1 MPPAVANPQRLI
13 VLLAALVAF
22 GPLSIDMYL
31 PSLPLIAS
39 DLGAPESQIQLTLS
53 VFLAGLC
60 AGMLLYGPLSDRF
73 GRRKLLLGG
82 IALYMVA
89 SIGCILAAK
98 AEQLVFWRVLQAL
111 GGAGAS
117 VLARTIVRDLFPL

>member
-1 MPPAVANPQRLI
+1 MVAVANPQRLI

-31 PSLPLIAS
+31 PSLPLIAA
-39 DLGAPESQIQLTLS
+39 DLGAPEAQIQLTIS

-73 GRRKLLLGG
+73 GRRRLLLGG
-82 IALYMVA
+82 IALYVLA
-89 SIGCILAAK
+89 SLGCTLAAE
-98 AEQLVFWRVLQAL
+98 A
-111 GGAGAS
+111 
-117 VLARTIVRDLFPL
+117 